1 MKEDIRKMLDVLKK
15 SIARIKERLVQ
26 EKNQEIKL
34 GLYMALNS
42 LKNDLSIEDEAILS
56 EIGLDENLEK
66 YL

>member
-1 MKEDIRKMLDVLKK
+1 MKEDIRKMLDVLKR
-15 SIARIKERLVQ
+15 SIARIKEQLVQ
-26 EKNQEIKL
+26 EENQEIKL